1 MRNRT
6 GGQIVTDALEA
17 NGIEAAFC
25 VPGESFLAVLDA
37 LYDGPTRLITCRH
50 EAAAANMAVAYGKL
64 TGRPGVCLV
73 TRGPGATQA
82 SVGVHTAAQDSAP
95 MLLLVGQ
102 VGRAVRGREA
112 FQELDVPAVFGPMA
126 KWAAEADDPDR
137 LPELLARAFQVAV
150 SGRPGPVVLAL
161 PEDVLAA
168 TARVADARPVR
179 PVVPAAAPADLARL
193 RELLGGARR
202 PLVIAGG
209 PGWTEAAAAGLRAVA
224 EASQLPVAV
233 SFRSQDVLDNRSP
246 SYVGDLGVSP
256 NPALAERV
264 RAADLVVAVGPR
276 LGEITTGAYR
286 LLEAPVPRQRLVHVH
301 PGLAEL
307 GRVYQPDLA
316 VNAAVGP
323 FVAAWRSV
331 PPVRGDAWAAWTEAA
346 RTNYLAWVR
355 PWPAPGGALGRA
367 PGSDPG
373 RAPAGTPGN
382 ALAGTP
388 GKAPGNA
395 PDSASGKAP
404 ADAPGNAPDNA
415 SAKPPGSTPTG
426 TRGTVDLGQVMA
438 ALRERLPDDA
448 VIASGAGNFTGWV
461 HRFFQFRRLGT
472 QVAPKSGAMGFG
484 LPAALAAKVVHPRRP
499 VVAVTGDGD
508 FLMTG
513 QELATAVQHRLDV
526 VVLVANNGMYGTI
539 RMHQERTYPGRVI
552 ATDLRNPGFAA
563 LAEAYGAHGETVTDA
578 EEFPAALERA
588 LAAGRPAVLDL
599 HVDPEAIAPGLS
611 LAALRRH

>member
-1 MRNRT
+1 MRERS
-6 GGQIVTDALEA
+6 GGQVVVDHLRA
-17 NGIEAAFC
+17 NGIDAAFC
-25 VPGESFLAVLDA
+25 VPGESFLAILDA
-37 LYDGPTRLITCRH
+37 LHDGPTRLIACRH

-126 KWAAEADDPDR
+126 KWAAEAGHPDR
-137 LPELLARAFQVAV
+137 LPELLARAVEVAV

-168 TARVADARPVR
+168 TTRVADARPVR
-179 PVVPAAAPADLARL
+179 PVAPGVAPADLARL

-202 PLVIAGG
+202 PLVLAGG
-209 PGWTEAAAAGLRAVA
+209 PGWSQAVAADLRTVA
-224 EASQLPVAV
+224 EASRLPVAV

-246 SYVGDLGVSP
+246 SYAGDLGVSA

-264 RAADLVVAVGPR
+264 RAADLLVAVGPR
-276 LGEITTGAYR
+276 LGAITTAGYR

-307 GRVYQPDLA
+307 GRLYQPDLA

-323 FVAAWRSV
+323 FLAAWRSV
-331 PPVRGDAWAAWTEAA
+331 PPVRGDGWAAWTEAA
-346 RTNYLAWVR
+346 RDNYLAWVR
-355 PWPAPGGALGRA
+355 PWPGPGPTHAASAPGPA
-367 PGSDPG
+367 P
-373 RAPAGTPGN
+373 
-382 ALAGTP
+382 
-388 GKAPGNA
+388 
-395 PDSASGKAP
+395 
-404 ADAPGNAPDNA
+404 
-415 SAKPPGSTPTG
+415 
-426 TRGTVDLGQVMA
+426 VDLGQAMA

-448 VIASGAGNFTGWV
+448 VVASGAGNYTAWV
-461 HRFFQFRRLGT
+461 HRFFQFRRHGT
-472 QVAPKSGAMGFG
+472 QLAPKSGAMGFG

-499 VVAVTGDGD
+499 VVAVAGDGD
-508 FLMTG
+508 FLMTA

-526 VVLVANNGMYGTI
+526 VVLVVNNGMYGTI
-539 RMHQERTYPGRVI
+539 RMHQERTYPGRVTG
-552 ATDLRNPGFAA
+552 TDLENPDFAA
-563 LAEAYGAHGETVTDA
+563 LARAYGAAGEAVTEA
-578 EEFPAALERA
+578 EAFPAALERA
-588 LAAGRPAVLDL
+588 LGAGRPALLDL
-599 HVDPEAIAPGLS
+599 HVDPESIAPGLTLS
-611 LAALRRH
+611 ALRRR

>member
-6 GGQIVTDALEA
+6 GGQMVTDALEA

-102 VGRAVRGREA
+102 VGLAVRGREA

-126 KWAAEADDPDR
+126 KWAAEADDPAR

-224 EASQLPVAV
+224 EASRLPVAV

-264 RAADLVVAVGPR
+264 RAADLIVAVGPR

-355 PWPAPGGALGRA
+355 PWPAPGGALGSTYGKA
-367 PGSDPG
+367 PGG
-373 RAPAGTPGN
+373 A
-382 ALAGTP
+382 P
-388 GKAPGNA
+388 GKAPG
-395 PDSASGKAP
+395 SALGKAP
-404 ADAPGNAPDNA
+404 ADAPGETAGKASGVTPGKTPASAPGNAPIHA
-415 SAKPPGSTPTG
+415 PAGAP
-426 TRGTVDLGQVMA
+426 GTVDLGQVMA
-438 ALRERLPDDA
+438 VLRDRLPDDA

-484 LPAALAAKVVHPRRP
+484 LPAALAAKVVHPGRL

-552 ATDLRNPGFAA
+552 ATDLSNPGFAA
-563 LAEAYGAHGETVTDA
+563 LAEAYGAQGETVTDA

-588 LAAGRPAVLDL
+588 LTAGRPAVLDL
-599 HVDPEAIAPGLS
+599 HVDPDAIAPGLS
-611 LAALRRH
+611 LTALRRR